1 MFKREMKVNLKGFII
16 WSVIIIFLYLVV
28 YLVYPSVTGDTSTA
42 KMDDLM
48 KIFPEDMLKAFN
60 MDLAS
65 VDTAFGWLKSEGFVF
80 IYLITGVYSSML
92 GANILLKEESEK
104 TIEYLNSLPM
114 TRTEVVLGKVW
125 TAAIYITSMILC
137 LGIFNFAAMCLSG
150 DFDKKQLILLSI
162 TPLFPA
168 LVLFTMSLLISTFF
182 HKTRSM
188 LGISIGL
195 AFAAYV
201 LNVISSM
208 SGSVEFLKFFS
219 PFTLADSRNVVMDV
233 KINPLMPLLTIL
245 VSAVFVILTVNRYK
259 KKELI

>member
-28 YLVYPSVTGDTSTA
+28 YLVYPSVTGDTSA
-42 KMDDLM
+42 QKMDDLM

-114 TRTEVVLGKVW
+114 TRTGVVLGKVW

-233 KINPLMPLLTIL
+233 KINPLMPVLTIL